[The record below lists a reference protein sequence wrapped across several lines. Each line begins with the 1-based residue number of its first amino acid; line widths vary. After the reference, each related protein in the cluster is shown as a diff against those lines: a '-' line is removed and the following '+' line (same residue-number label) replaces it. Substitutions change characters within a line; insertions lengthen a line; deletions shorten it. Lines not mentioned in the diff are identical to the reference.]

1 MNVVKEIGTG
11 LTGIGMANGAAI
23 HVAAV
28 ITPAKAILL
37 VLTACRSALVF
48 IWIPP

>member
-11 LTGIGMANGAAI
+11 LTGIGMAKGAAM

-28 ITPAKAILL
+28 ITPIKAILF
-37 VLTACRSALVF
+37 VLTACFSAFVF